1 MITPGQRLPCAL
13 VPSAADLKVRTP
25 KTEIPR
31 QSYQA
36 VALETRD
43 SDRVLHP
50 RRERPR
56 DSRATKRRDELA
68 SPHGRTPRPRIT
80 NYSRSRCASQQKRPA
95 HVRFGSWSC
104 QNAWTG
110 AMDASA
116 STIAGFSGLETAL
129 IEHRARAMLQQQRR
143 DVWRLRPHRCQERS
157 DAMMLMT
164 RVML

>member
-43 SDRVLHP
+43 SDRLLHP

-95 HVRFGSWSC
+95 HVRFGSLVTEACEAHADARPLHPERWS
-104 QNAWTG
+104 NRP
-110 AMDASA
+110 ASLWIAEELGCCA
-116 STIAGFSGLETAL
+116 SG
-129 IEHRARAMLQQQRR
+129 
-143 DVWRLRPHRCQERS
+143 
-157 DAMMLMT
+157 
-164 RVML
+164 

>member
-1 MITPGQRLPCAL
+1 PCAL

-25 KTEIPR
+25 QTEIPR

-43 SDRVLHP
+43 SDRLLHP

-95 HVRFGSWSC
+95 HVRFGSF
-104 QNAWTG
+104 A
-110 AMDASA
+110 
-116 STIAGFSGLETAL
+116 
-129 IEHRARAMLQQQRR
+129 
-143 DVWRLRPHRCQERS
+143 S
-157 DAMMLMT
+157 DAIRAARDTCPLYLQKRT
-164 RVML
+164 

>member
-1 MITPGQRLPCAL
+1 MAAEMITPGQRLPCAL

-43 SDRVLHP
+43 SDRLLHP

-80 NYSRSRCASQQKRPA
+80 NYSRSRCASQQ
-95 HVRFGSWSC
+95 
-104 QNAWTG
+104 
-110 AMDASA
+110 MSA
-116 STIAGFSGLETAL
+116 LGHKQTK
-129 IEHRARAMLQQQRR
+129 
-143 DVWRLRPHRCQERS
+143 PHYG
-157 DAMMLMT
+157 
-164 RVML
+164 

>member
-43 SDRVLHP
+43 SDRLLHP

-95 HVRFGSWSC
+95 HVRFGSL
-104 QNAWTG
+104 ADK
-110 AMDASA
+110 A
-116 STIAGFSGLETAL
+116 TIKGNVRFTPESG
-129 IEHRARAMLQQQRR
+129 HRATQLACPLCAKR
-143 DVWRLRPHRCQERS
+143 WGNRP
-157 DAMMLMT
+157 
-164 RVML
+164 V

>member
-1 MITPGQRLPCAL
+1 MITPGQRLPLAL
-13 VPSAADLKVRTP
+13 FLSAASLKVAPP

-31 QSYQA
+31 QPYQA

-43 SDRVLHP
+43 SDRLLHP

-95 HVRFGSWSC
+95 HVRFGSK
-104 QNAWTG
+104 
-110 AMDASA
+110 ASKP
-116 STIAGFSGLETAL
+116 IRSGRRSMSAL
-129 IEHRARAMLQQQRR
+129 LQK
-143 DVWRLRPHRCQERS
+143 
-157 DAMMLMT
+157 MG
-164 RVML
+164 